1 MSNIVKI
8 LSRFGVRHSP
18 RRKTDDNALQTL
30 FIRADQLWGAM
41 EQSIF
46 PNYQTIFKGEIL
58 VHNGEQVYCI
68 EPPKAIKYEVAV

>member
-18 RRKTDDNALQTL
+18 RRKLMIMLCRAL